1 MKIKIGILVLVA
13 LIQAG
18 CASMQPITDTERT
31 FDAVYEVPGFTKDQI
46 FNSTKIWIAEN
57 FRSAKA
63 VLEFENKE
71 QGVLIGNGSIKY
83 PCSGLECLAKD
94 DWTIP
99 FTMRVDMKDG
109 KFKLTF
115 SNLRLAWPPSYNST
129 YGASAGRDE
138 PINQRG
144 DLLAAKP
151 SLLAFGNQITA
162 AVQKNSNVKDW

>member
-1 MKIKIGILVLVA
+1 MKNKIWILVVA
-13 LIQAG
+13 ALMQVG
-18 CASMQPITDTERT
+18 CAGMQPITDAERT
-31 FDAVYEVPGFTKDQI
+31 FDAIFEVPGFTKDQI

-57 FRSAKA
+57 FHSAKA

-94 DWTIP
+94 DWSIP

-115 SNLRLAWPPSYNST
+115 SNLRLSWPPSYNST
-129 YGASAGRDE
+129 YGASSGHDA

-151 SLLAFGNQITA
+151 KLLDFGNEIIA
-162 AVQKNSNVKDW
+162 AVQKNSGTKDW